1 MARVFT
7 RTEAAAIYG
16 AALGEVWTT
25 LEQSFSNTL
34 YKQFLKEI
42 KDPHA
47 VRNTQQFAYFTQP
60 SLKNEG
66 EGIQYD
72 DLKTGTTLSI
82 NPETRALGVR
92 LTLEGIEAMRRQ
104 PFGSFSSAGLAS
116 ASKIAEAFRK
126 VCRQRKEVQAAAIIT
141 GAQASSGSVGRSSG
155 LGYDGK
161 VLSATDHPILSST
174 SVLGGTTFSN
184 RGAASAL
191 SQAAIQTMLTTAE
204 TIPSLEGLVRPL
216 GMKWKL
222 VVGPA
227 LRMTAYSI
235 VETTKKGKSTGTF
248 DHDVPGLADFDI
260 EVIVNPFF
268 GSSSTVYA
276 LIGPDHQLCYWD
288 VLPET
293 LEDEADFESKGHKY
307 SVHYRW
313 IECHEGPYDVLQ
325 SAGA

>member
-7 RTEAAAIYG
+7 RTEASAIYG
-16 AALGEVWTT
+16 AALGEVWST
-25 LEQSFSNTL
+25 LGDAYDKALFKT
-34 YKQFLKEI
+34 FLKEI

-47 VRNTQQFAYFTQP
+47 VRNTQQIAYFTQP
-60 SLKNEG
+60 ALKG
-66 EGIQYD
+66 EGAGIDYGD
-72 DLKTGTTLSI
+72 ITTGTSLSI

-104 PFGSFSSAGLAS
+104 PFGSFSSAGLVS

-126 VCRQRKEVQAAAIIT
+126 VCKQRKEVQAAAIIT
-141 GAQASSGSVGRSSG
+141 GAQASTGSAGRASG

-161 VLSATDHPILSST
+161 VLSATDHPILSAT

-191 SQAAIQTMLTTAE
+191 SQAALQTMLTTAE

-216 GMKWKL
+216 GMSWKL
-222 VVGPA
+222 IVGPA
-227 LRMTAYSI
+227 LRMTAYNVI
-235 VETTKKGKSTGTF
+235 ETTKKGKTTGTF
-248 DHDVPGLADFDI
+248 DHDVPGLSDFNI

-276 LIGPDHQLCYWD
+276 LIGPDHQLGYWD

-307 SVHYRW
+307 SIHYRW
-313 IECHEGPYDVLQ
+313 IEAHEGPYDVLQ